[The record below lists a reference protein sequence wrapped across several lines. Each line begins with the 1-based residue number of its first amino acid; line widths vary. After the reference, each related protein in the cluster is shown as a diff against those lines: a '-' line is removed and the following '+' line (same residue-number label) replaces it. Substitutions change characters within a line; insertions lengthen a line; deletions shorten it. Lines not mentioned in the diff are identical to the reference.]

1 MDHNIAA
8 IRATEIYKKYLASQ
22 PLETLKEYVKTGEL
36 RLKIATQIFEN
47 LDSILQETS
56 AKFLL
61 CAELSNNLY
70 SSRRYRACIRALEYC
85 LRYATYAMLA
95 NSTSL
100 LDRDV
105 LKGREEI
112 YSSLEISTDVIV
124 GMLHKIKEAIAS
136 VIGLEAEQEIAIYID
151 YIIKSLQNDI
161 ALRES
166 EFIAAMQAFE
176 KTRKNYRNALRE
188 LAQ

>member
-1 MDHNIAA
+1 MDNNIAA

-22 PLETLKEYVKTGEL
+22 PLENLKEYVKTGEL

-61 CAELSNNLY
+61 CADLSNNLY
-70 SSRRYRACIRALEYC
+70 SSRRYTACIRALEYC

-95 NSTSL
+95 SSTSL

-105 LKGREEI
+105 LKGCEEI